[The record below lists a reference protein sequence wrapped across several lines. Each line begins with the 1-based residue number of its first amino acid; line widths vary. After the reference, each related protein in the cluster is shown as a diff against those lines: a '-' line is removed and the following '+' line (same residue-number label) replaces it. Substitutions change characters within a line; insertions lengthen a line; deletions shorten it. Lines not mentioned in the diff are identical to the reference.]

1 MKWRIEKLDI
11 KNLKKIREL
20 VGIEISSS
28 LDKIGTEELYN
39 LCEVQERLNRLIR
52 ILDEPDYIKKVNK
65 SMTLGTCMTG
75 GIRKIN
81 NDRNNKSK

>member
-1 MKWRIEKLDI
+1 MDI

-20 VGIEISSS
+20 VGIEISDS

-65 SMTLGTCMTG
+65 SMTLGICATG
-75 GIRKIN
+75 GIRKIG
-81 NDRNNKSK
+81 RKK